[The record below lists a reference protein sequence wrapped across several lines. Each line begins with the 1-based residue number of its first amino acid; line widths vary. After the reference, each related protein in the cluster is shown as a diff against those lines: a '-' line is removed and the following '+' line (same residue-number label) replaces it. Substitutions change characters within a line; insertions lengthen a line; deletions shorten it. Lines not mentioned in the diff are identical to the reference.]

1 MKLAILPF
9 FLLLSLNVFSEK
21 VYFINIK
28 DGDVL
33 KSPFLIQFGLRGKG
47 VAPAGV
53 DVTNTGHHHL
63 LINVDEVDYN
73 LPIPSSDQHLH
84 FGLGQTETNL
94 ELPSGKHSLQLV
106 LGDKYHIPHKPPLMS
121 EKIQIDYN
129 FAIDNDF
136 STFEKNSVDLKFSVN
151 NLITNF
157 GFSEENGEMGDSNVL
172 SNTTLYK
179 FDDNNYLSFGTR
191 RNRKINLTEYYDLVY
206 EYKNDCLTAGIKY
219 RKTYYSDRDA
229 KPTEDLLLTLT
240 LFPLVTLEQDVE
252 QNFYRENDLFN

>member
-33 KSPFLIQFGLRGKG
+33 KSPFLIQFGLGGKG

-121 EKIQIDYN
+121 EKIQI
-129 FAIDNDF
+129 
-136 STFEKNSVDLKFSVN
+136 KVK
-151 NLITNF
+151 
-157 GFSEENGEMGDSNVL
+157 
-172 SNTTLYK
+172 
-179 FDDNNYLSFGTR
+179 
-191 RNRKINLTEYYDLVY
+191 
-206 EYKNDCLTAGIKY
+206 
-219 RKTYYSDRDA
+219 
-229 KPTEDLLLTLT
+229 
-240 LFPLVTLEQDVE
+240 
-252 QNFYRENDLFN
+252 

>member
-94 ELPSGKHSLQLV
+94 ELSSGKHSLQLV

-121 EKIQIDYN
+121 EKIQI
-129 FAIDNDF
+129 
-136 STFEKNSVDLKFSVN
+136 TVK
-151 NLITNF
+151 
-157 GFSEENGEMGDSNVL
+157 
-172 SNTTLYK
+172 
-179 FDDNNYLSFGTR
+179 
-191 RNRKINLTEYYDLVY
+191 
-206 EYKNDCLTAGIKY
+206 
-219 RKTYYSDRDA
+219 
-229 KPTEDLLLTLT
+229 
-240 LFPLVTLEQDVE
+240 
-252 QNFYRENDLFN
+252 